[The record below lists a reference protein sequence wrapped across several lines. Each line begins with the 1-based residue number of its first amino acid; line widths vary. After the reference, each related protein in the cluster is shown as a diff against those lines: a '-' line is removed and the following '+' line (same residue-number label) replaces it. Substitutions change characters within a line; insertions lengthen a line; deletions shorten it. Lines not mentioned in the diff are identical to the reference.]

1 MNMPAVLANKEPR
14 FPTGILQPERPID
27 AIPRRRFNGRL
38 GLNGKKAIAYVGCA
52 ILLLVAALAG
62 VFSVRYLLLVLTSAD
77 EQSQYKN
84 ERDGSVHNAYDGN
97 AQQQGKLTTHPRMI
111 KLTPYQ
117 TVSFSSA
124 RFRRCECL
132 CVFHCT
138 I

>member
-62 VFSVRYLLLVLTSAD
+62 VFSVRHLMLIATFAD
-77 EQSQYKN
+77 GLSQYKN
-84 ERDGSVHNAYDGN
+84 ERDESVHNAYDGN
-97 AQQQGKLTTHPRMI
+97 AQQQGKFSTQPRMI

-117 TVSFSSA
+117 TVSFSLA
-124 RFRRCECL
+124 PFRKCE
-132 CVFHCT
+132 
-138 I
+138 